1 MTVGVKYALEPRM
14 WLYNDVFFTY
24 HIYIYIYAMCVWGS
38 LVHPS
43 VLIPRHLEKLLV
55 DM

>member
-1 MTVGVKYALEPRM
+1 MVVYMMCFL
-14 WLYNDVFFTY
+14 
-24 HIYIYIYAMCVWGS
+24 HIIYIYIYAMCVWGS